1 MKLAIKIRIVF
12 FIILTFTIVI
22 SALSYYEIKQA
33 KNSIEKLAVEEQY
46 LTKTINNMN
55 FNFVSKAANI
65 RGFALTGDDK
75 LKDEYFNLSKK
86 NDSLEEELMNMLKS
100 SESKKYLEQFKEQ
113 DKAYSSTVENNFLPF
128 IYEGKLKEAGDNLKY
143 NALPIGEKA
152 KDAMAKLL
160 NVLDKERQDRTDKF
174 QRDIEVSKNVI
185 TIMSL
190 IAILLSF
197 LGAIWIIRLIIE
209 PINKL
214 SIGANL
220 ISKGDLTQEIKLKS
234 NDELGQ
240 LGKAF
245 NKMSNDLR
253 DIIYRIIDSASTLGA
268 ASEELLASAQETAS
282 STHQINISVSNISDG
297 ATRQSKSIEGATD
310 VVQKLLNK
318 INNVSNYIQD
328 TDERTIKAAENS
340 NSGLN
345 KVEEAVIKIENIQ
358 HSATEM
364 SYAIVSLDNYSKEI
378 GKITEVIQNISD
390 QTNLLALNAS
400 IEAARVGEHG
410 KGFSVVAEEIRK
422 LAEQSNDSAGS
433 IAILIENIKN
443 ESENVM
449 KSMKKSSEDI
459 ENGVNAVIVA
469 GDSFRN
475 INREIDHV
483 VKGTNSITKMSEEIQ
498 NDAKE
503 ITYIME
509 NINEFSQESV
519 AGMEE
524 ISSAT
529 DEQTSVMESV
539 TEALKNLTDLAED
552 LQVAV
557 NNFKV

>member
-65 RGFALTGDDK
+65 RGFALTGDEK

-86 NDSLEEELMNMLKS
+86 NDSLEEELMSMLKS

-152 KDAMAKLL
+152 KDAMANLL

-220 ISKGDLTQEIKLKS
+220 ISKGDLTQEI
-234 NDELGQ
+234 N
-240 LGKAF
+240 F

-297 ATRQSKSIEGATD
+297 AAHQSKSIEGATD

-318 INNVSNYIQD
+318 INNVSKYIQD
-328 TDERTIKAAENS
+328 TDERTIKAAEDS

-364 SYAIVSLDNYSKEI
+364 SYAIVNLDNYSKEI

-449 KSMKKSSEDI
+449 KSMKKSREDI

-509 NINEFSQESV
+509 NINEISQESV
-519 AGMEE
+519 SGMEE
-524 ISSAT
+524 ISAAT
-529 DEQTSVMESV
+529 AEQTSVMESV
-539 TEALKNLTDLAED
+539 TEALKNLTDLAEE
-552 LQVAV
+552 LQVTV

>member
-65 RGFALTGDDK
+65 RGFALTGDEK

-152 KDAMAKLL
+152 KDAMANLL

-297 ATRQSKSIEGATD
+297 ATHQSKSIEGATD

-318 INNVSNYIQD
+318 INNVSKYIQD

-422 LAEQSNDSAGS
+422 LAEQ
-433 IAILIENIKN
+433 
-443 ESENVM
+443 
-449 KSMKKSSEDI
+449 
-459 ENGVNAVIVA
+459 
-469 GDSFRN
+469 
-475 INREIDHV
+475 
-483 VKGTNSITKMSEEIQ
+483 
-498 NDAKE
+498 
-503 ITYIME
+503 
-509 NINEFSQESV
+509 
-519 AGMEE
+519 
-524 ISSAT
+524 
-529 DEQTSVMESV
+529 
-539 TEALKNLTDLAED
+539 
-552 LQVAV
+552 
-557 NNFKV
+557 

>member
-1 MKLAIKIRIVF
+1 M
-12 FIILTFTIVI
+12 
-22 SALSYYEIKQA
+22 
-33 KNSIEKLAVEEQY
+33 
-46 LTKTINNMN
+46 
-55 FNFVSKAANI
+55 AN
-65 RGFALTGDDK
+65 
-75 LKDEYFNLSKK
+75 
-86 NDSLEEELMNMLKS
+86 
-100 SESKKYLEQFKEQ
+100 
-113 DKAYSSTVENNFLPF
+113 
-128 IYEGKLKEAGDNLKY
+128 
-143 NALPIGEKA
+143 
-152 KDAMAKLL
+152 LL

-174 QRDIEVSKNVI
+174 QSDIEVSKNVI

-297 ATRQSKSIEGATD
+297 AAHQSKSIEGATD

-318 INNVSNYIQD
+318 INNVSKYIQD
-328 TDERTIKAAENS
+328 TDERTIKAAEDS

-364 SYAIVSLDNYSKEI
+364 SYAIVNLDNYSKEI

-449 KSMKKSSEDI
+449 KSMKKSREDI

-509 NINEFSQESV
+509 NINEISQESV
-519 AGMEE
+519 SGMEE
-524 ISSAT
+524 ISAAT
-529 DEQTSVMESV
+529 AEQTSVMESV
-539 TEALKNLTDLAED
+539 TEALKNLTDLAEE
-552 LQVAV
+552 LQVTV

>member
-65 RGFALTGDDK
+65 RGFALTGDEK

-86 NDSLEEELMNMLKS
+86 NDSLEEELMSMLKS

-152 KDAMAKLL
+152 KDAMANLL

-174 QRDIEVSKNVI
+174 QSDIEVSKNVI

-297 ATRQSKSIEGATD
+297 AAHQSKSIEGATD

-318 INNVSNYIQD
+318 INNVSKYIQD
-328 TDERTIKAAENS
+328 TDECTIKAAEDS

-364 SYAIVSLDNYSKEI
+364 SYAIVNLDNYSKEI

-400 IEAARVGEHG
+400 IEAARVGGHG

-449 KSMKKSSEDI
+449 KSMKKSREDI

-509 NINEFSQESV
+509 NINEISQESV
-519 AGMEE
+519 SGMEE

-529 DEQTSVMESV
+529 AEQTSVMESV
-539 TEALKNLTDLAED
+539 TEALKNLTDLAEE
-552 LQVAV
+552 LQVTV

>member
-33 KNSIEKLAVEEQY
+33 ENSIEKLAVEEQY

-65 RGFALTGDDK
+65 RGFALTGDEK

-152 KDAMAKLL
+152 KDAMANLV

-214 SIGANL
+214 S
-220 ISKGDLTQEIKLKS
+220 
-234 NDELGQ
+234 
-240 LGKAF
+240 
-245 NKMSNDLR
+245 NDLR
-253 DIIYRIIDSASTLGA
+253 DIIYRIIDSANTLGA

-297 ATRQSKSIEGATD
+297 ATHQSKSIEGATD
-310 VVQKLLNK
+310 IVQKLLNK
-318 INNVSNYIQD
+318 INNVSKYIQD

-524 ISSAT
+524 ILSAT

-539 TEALKNLTDLAED
+539 TEALKNLTDLAEE

>member
-75 LKDEYFNLSKK
+75 LKNEYFNLSKK

-152 KDAMAKLL
+152 KDAMANLL

-253 DIIYRIIDSASTLGA
+253 DIIYRIIYSASTLGA

-297 ATRQSKSIEGATD
+297 ATHQSKSIEGATD

-318 INNVSNYIQD
+318 INNVSKYIQD